1 MNRGPASAIDIHE
14 RLSVF
19 DGWLT
24 GRIEEA
30 HAGRKDLAFRDR
42 PPGESAEPHA
52 WEYSLL
58 EPGARSPVGDGW
70 SVYRFSG
77 VLPDSFAEPASE
89 AQGSS
94 ARRSVIDVIAG
105 AVLGHPRRR

>member
-1 MNRGPASAIDIHE
+1 MNSGVPSAIDIHA
-14 RLSVF
+14 RLAAF

-30 HAGRKDLAFRDR
+30 HASRKDLAFRDL
-42 PPGESAEPHA
+42 PPDDSPRIP

-58 EPGARSPVGDGW
+58 EPGARSPIGEGW

-77 VLPDSFAEPASE
+77 VMPPPLAEE
-89 AQGSS
+89 APETGSSRS
-94 ARRSVIDVIAG
+94 ARRSVIDVIAS
-105 AVLGHPRRR
+105 AVRRRPPR

>member
-30 HAGRKDLAFRDR
+30 HAGRKDLAFRDL
-42 PPGESAEPHA
+42 PPGESAEAHA

-58 EPGARSPVGDGW
+58 EPGARSPIGDGW

-77 VLPDSFAEPASE
+77 VMPEVVAEPETE
-89 AQGSS
+89 ARGSS
-94 ARRSVIDVIAG
+94 ARRSVIDAIAA
-105 AVLGHPRRR
+105 AVLGRPRRR